1 MSQIR
6 ITKVYAG
13 APGTCDYDKKSI
25 DCMVARDR
33 GLLKHS
39 GWLWNVQEGEAVQVP
54 YKELEAVREACKG
67 LCEFTLEHPKYC
79 NHHVGSDVYPFEGV
93 EWKTERCIVVRQM
106 KPVGLHGCYDG
117 HCDGYESE
125 AAAMRFIGERTERCV
140 VKSKSAQN
148 GLVEINM
155 EVRLKSDNTD
165 FINKIASM
173 NGVTSAALVSY
184 NGEYMG

>member
-13 APGTCDYDKKSI
+13 APGTCGYDKKSI

-54 YKELEAVREACKG
+54 YKELAAVREACKG
-67 LCEFTLEHPKYC
+67 LCDFTLEHPKYC
-79 NHHVGSDVYPFEGV
+79 NHHVGSDVYPFEVV

-117 HCDGYESE
+117 HCDGYESDPGRPLITLRERKNGGWNE
-125 AAAMRFIGERTERCV
+125 AGEGTCCPYI
-140 VKSKSAQN
+140 
-148 GLVEINM
+148 L
-155 EVRLKSDNTD
+155 SDEPYYFRD
-165 FINKIASM
+165 PSF
-173 NGVTSAALVSY
+173 
-184 NGEYMG
+184 